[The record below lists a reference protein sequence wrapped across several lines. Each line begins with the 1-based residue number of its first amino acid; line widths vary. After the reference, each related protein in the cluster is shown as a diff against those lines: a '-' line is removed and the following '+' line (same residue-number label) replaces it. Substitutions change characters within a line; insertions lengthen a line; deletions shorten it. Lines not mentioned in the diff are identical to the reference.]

1 MLRIITSVLLL
12 PQIKN
17 LHLFVY
23 KNAFTIKAFLFD
35 NLSLR
40 ANMMGKYFF
49 SINGMKIYY
58 QWNPWAYMHY
68 ASTEIAKNLNIPI
81 ESIEGK
87 PEFIDVW
94 KSIWEDGIAVLAIE
108 NSYMGNIHTN
118 LYNFLKYDYKIIWEY
133 FLEIRHCLGSK
144 ESYIA
149 DVKKVYSQVP
159 ALVQCYEYIK
169 QKNMEPIEFSD
180 TALSA
185 KYVSESQEIGIWAIA
200 SEMACKMYG
209 LNILDTNVQDQEGNT
224 TRFAIIVPK
233 ESTILYKNKSNK
245 VSILFEVRDVPASLY
260 KCLWAFATNGINLTK
275 IESMPS
281 YKWKFEYLFWVDFE
295 GNLQEISTKKALE
308 ELTFF
313 TSFIKI
319 LGEY

>member
-1 MLRIITSVLLL
+1 
-12 PQIKN
+12 
-17 LHLFVY
+17 
-23 KNAFTIKAFLFD
+23 
-35 NLSLR
+35 
-40 ANMMGKYFF
+40 
-49 SINGMKIYY
+49 MKIYY

-68 ASTEIAKNLNIPI
+68 ASTEIAKNLNITI

-94 KSIWEDGIAVLAIE
+94 KSIWDDGVAVLAIE
-108 NSYMGNIHTN
+108 NSYMGSIHIN
-118 LYNFLKYDYKIIWEY
+118 LYNFLKYDYKIAWEY
-133 FLEIRHCLGSK
+133 FLEINHCLCST
-144 ESYIA
+144 EANIT
-149 DVKKVYSQVP
+149 DVKKVYSQAP

-169 QKNMEPIEFSD
+169 SKNFEPVEFSD

-185 KYVSESQEIGIWAIA
+185 KFVSESGEKWVWAIA
-200 SEMACKMYG
+200 SEMACKLYG
-209 LNILDTNVQDQEGNT
+209 LNILDTNIQDQSGNT

-233 ESTILYKNKSNK
+233 ESNILYKNRSNK
-245 VSILFEVRDVPASLY
+245 ISILFEARDVPASLY

-281 YKWKFEYLFWVDFE
+281 YKWKFEYMFWIDFE
-295 GNLQEISTKKALE
+295 GTLNDAPVKKALE